1 MATVAT
7 TWFLWRALGAVV
19 LAFLFTAFAMGAVA
33 TFKKGWTMA
42 LVFVGQ
48 AALAVASVA
57 LTLSAV
63 LNVAVFLIGVAKV

>member
-1 MATVAT
+1 
-7 TWFLWRALGAVV
+7 
-19 LAFLFTAFAMGAVA
+19 
-33 TFKKGWTMA
+33 MA

-48 AALAVASVA
+48 AAPAVASVA